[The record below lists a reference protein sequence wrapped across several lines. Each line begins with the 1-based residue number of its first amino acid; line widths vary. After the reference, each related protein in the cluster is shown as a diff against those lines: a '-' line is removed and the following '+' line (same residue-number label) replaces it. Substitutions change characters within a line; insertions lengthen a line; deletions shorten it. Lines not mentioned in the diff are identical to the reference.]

1 MSLGNYHQSVLLACV
16 LFQVR
21 KEKLMTPLLANV
33 FHLQRGPLHSEKV
46 WADREK
52 KKKKKN
58 LLFSLISYTLF
69 TQFGEFCLWEIHLIS
84 VSYHRSVICFLF
96 PLFKL

>member
-52 KKKKKN
+52 KKKKTKPAI
-58 LLFSLISYTLF
+58 LPDFVHTIYTV
-69 TQFGEFCLWEIHLIS
+69 W
-84 VSYHRSVICFLF
+84 
-96 PLFKL
+96 